1 MPAISVLMPVYN
13 SERFLAE
20 AIESI
25 LNQTFTDFEF
35 LIIDDGSTDNSIKI
49 VESYHDPRIKF
60 YKNQH
65 NLGIS
70 ATLNKGISLSS
81 AAWIARMDS
90 DDISYPERLQKQY
103 DFILEHPDGALYSAW
118 VREIGQQGQFVRED
132 KFNSKYYYY
141 NLTFTCWI
149 YHPIVIFN
157 KKAVEDVGMYTVPF
171 SEDFELFW
179 QITRKYKM
187 YHLPETLLDYRI
199 TDQSLHQVLKKDEY
213 IQAQR
218 NQLLRNFQYY
228 AGDGYSIPE
237 TVIDFMQHN
246 FEIFLKEG
254 KVKKI
259 AACVQELDYLNR
271 CILDKANINRDAE
284 SIIRAAFFKRKFI
297 LEFFAENLPFPKG
310 IWLLVKLRAFNLL
323 KRRVKNNVKKFF
335 GIRNKPNLVSA
346 AG

>member
-13 SERFLAE
+13 AERFLAE
-20 AIESI
+20 AIDSI

-35 LIIDDGSTDNSIKI
+35 LIIDDGSSDNSIKI
-49 VESYHDPRIKF
+49 VESYNDPRIRF
-60 YKNQH
+60 YQNQH

-81 AAWIARMDS
+81 AEWIARMDS
-90 DDISYPERLQKQY
+90 DDISYPKRLQKQY
-103 DFILEHPDGALYSAW
+103 DFILEHPDGALYSSW
-118 VREIGQQGQFVRED
+118 VREIGQQGQFIRED
-132 KFNSKYYYY
+132 KFKCNYYYY

-157 KKAVEDVGMYTVPF
+157 KRAVEEVGMYTVPF

-179 QITRKYKM
+179 QISRKHKI

-213 IQAQR
+213 TKAQR

-246 FEIFLKEG
+246 FDTFLKQR
-254 KVKKI
+254 KVNSI
-259 AACVQELDYLNR
+259 VACVHELDFITR
-271 CILDKANINRDAE
+271 CILDKENINRDAE
-284 SIIRAAFFKRKFI
+284 SIERAAFFKRKFI
-297 LEFFAENLPFPKG
+297 LEFFADNLPFPNG
-310 IWLLVKLRAFNLL
+310 ILLLVKLRAFSLL
-323 KRRVKNNVKKFF
+323 NRRLKNNIKKFF
-335 GIRNKPNLVSA
+335 GIKNKSNLVSA
-346 AG
+346 T